1 MQNQENKT
9 RDVIT
14 MLFES
19 MSQRNLTRL
28 SELFA
33 DQVDWEIPGDVQ
45 RAPWVG
51 KRENKTEVCAFYRL
65 LWKNTEPISASVET
79 VMVDGHQGIVIGE
92 FTTKMLLT
100 DKIISSFFCI
110 HIALK
115 NNLIYRYRL
124 YENTLTVSESLAIPA
139 E

>member
-14 MLFES
+14 KLLES
-19 MSQRNLTRL
+19 MGQRNLTKL
-28 SELFA
+28 SELFT
-33 DQVDWEIPGDVQ
+33 DQVDWEIPGDIR

-51 KRENKTEVCAFYRL
+51 KRENKTEVCAFYQL
-65 LWKNTEPISASVET
+65 LWENTKPISASVET
-79 VMVDGHQGIVIGE
+79 LMVDGHQGIVIGE

-110 HIALK
+110 HIGLK
-115 NNLIYRYRL
+115 NNLIVRYRL
-124 YENTLTVSESLAIPA
+124 YENTLTVSESLTIPA